1 MQKNALY
8 PSMKTLTQIFES
20 FRFAW
25 RALKSNLLRT
35 ILSLLGVTIGIFAI
49 ITVLTLVDSLEKNIK
64 DSLNFLGTGV
74 IYVDKWPFVADNSG
88 EYKWWEFWRRPNAS
102 YHEYQ
107 FLQANLKHDTGITIF
122 AARGNMVIKRGSSSI
137 GQARL
142 VGGALGYNTLFQID
156 ITQGRFAS
164 AEEISSGKSIAVIGS
179 EIANALFPFGE
190 DPVGKE
196 IKIKN
201 LKYVVIGVI
210 KKEGQSF
217 MGTPSNDYAVM
228 IPYQSFRKLYQTG
241 TGHWNETTS
250 RIGVK
255 GFESDIGL
263 VELENEI
270 RGLMRVRRG
279 LRPTEK
285 DNFAMNRPE
294 AIANVI
300 SGVFDVVGLAGWIIG
315 GFSILVGGFGIAN
328 IMFVSVKERTSII
341 GLQKSLGAKNYFVLF
356 QFLFEAVFLSM
367 IGGLAGLFLVYL
379 ITFIPLGDLVVT
391 LTIKNIVLGL
401 GVSSVIGLVSGIIPA
416 AMAARL
422 DPVIAIRAT

>member
-1 MQKNALY
+1 
-8 PSMKTLTQIFES
+8 MKTLTQIFES

-25 RALKSNLLRT
+25 RALRSNLLRT

-74 IYVDKWPFVADNSG
+74 IYIEKWPFVADNSG
-88 EYKWWEFWRRPNAS
+88 EYQWWEFWRRPNAS
-102 YHEYQ
+102 YDEFE
-107 FLQANLKHDTGITIF
+107 FLRENLNHDNGISIF
-122 AARGNMVIKRGSSSI
+122 AIRGNMVIKRKSNSI
-137 GQARL
+137 GQVQL
-142 VGGALGYNTLFQID
+142 VGGALGYTTLFPIE
-156 ITQGRFAS
+156 IVQGRFPT
-164 AEEISSGKSIAVIGS
+164 AEEISSGKTIAIIGH
-179 EIANALFPFGE
+179 EIANALFPHGE
-190 DPVGKE
+190 NPVGKE

-217 MGTPSNDYAVM
+217 MGTPSNDYAVI
-228 IPYQSFRKLYQTG
+228 IPYNSFRRLYQTG
-241 TGHWNETTS
+241 TGMWNETTS

-255 GFESDIGL
+255 GFETDVGL

-270 RGLMRVRRG
+270 RGLLRVRRG

-285 DNFAMNRPE
+285 DNFALNRPE
-294 AIANVI
+294 AIANMI

-328 IMFVSVKERTSII
+328 IMFVSVKERTSVI

-356 QFLFEAVFLSM
+356 QFLFEAIFLSL

-379 ITFIPLGDLVVT
+379 ITFIPLGTLVVT

-401 GVSSVIGLVSGIIPA
+401 VVSSVIGLVSGIVPA

-422 DPVIAIRAT
+422 DPVIAIRAA